1 MQYNHDNMTGVT
13 LAADLVNAVS
23 GGRQS
28 LSRVAVQDVLLSHE
42 IRRAELSD
50 EHLHAL
56 AEWADL
62 LREVFSASA
71 TEDRTRAANVLLT
84 EGTTRAYL
92 TTHDG
97 WSPHLHFTGED
108 EDIAA
113 RVKAVTAGGIAIFL
127 VESGGERLGVCAR
140 TDCGKVFVDTSRNG
154 RRTYCSARCGN
165 NDAVSRHRRR
175 QN

>member
-1 MQYNHDNMTGVT
+1 MQYDHDNMTGVA
-13 LAADLVNAVS
+13 LAADLVNAVT
-23 GGRQS
+23 GVRQL
-28 LSRVAVQDVLLSHE
+28 LSRVAVRDVLLFHE
-42 IRRAELSD
+42 IRRPELSD
-50 EHLHAL
+50 DHFYAL
-56 AEWADL
+56 AEWTGL
-62 LREVFSASA
+62 LRAVFAAS
-71 TEDRTRAANVLLT
+71 TMDDRTRAANVLLAV
-84 EGTTRAYL
+84 GTTRAYL

-108 EDIAA
+108 EDIVA

-140 TDCGKVFVDTSRNG
+140 ADCDRVFVDTSRNG

-165 NDAVSRHRRR
+165 NDAVNRHRQR